1 MVKKTEAEKSLE
13 RQNIRNVYE
22 PHINAMRKQRD
33 TLVSEIEHL
42 TMQKILLD
50 SNVQTMNEEYLDL
63 KKVVDIATAKYADY
77 DELKGNFMKYVKSE
91 TEAITGHG
99 DTCIGK
105 MNHAGMV
112 ADVAKTKLDKK
123 IEDLRSDLTNLLRE
137 ISDAQILF
145 QNALNSI
152 V

>member
-1 MVKKTEAEKSLE
+1 MGKKTEAEKNVE
-13 RQNIRNVYE
+13 RQNIKNIYE
-22 PHINAMRKQRD
+22 PNIKAMRGQRD
-33 TLVSEIEHL
+33 ALVSEIEHL
-42 TMQKILLD
+42 TMQKIFLD
-50 SNVQTMNEEYLDL
+50 SNVQSMNEEYLDF
-63 KKVVDIATAKYADY
+63 KKVIDVATVKYSDY
-77 DELKGNFMKYVKSE
+77 DALKGNFMKYVQSE

-112 ADVAKTKLDKK
+112 ADVAQTKLDKK
-123 IEDLRSDLTNLLRE
+123 IENLRSDLTNLLRE